1 MGQIAKFPHFFG
13 LDFALAIG
21 PDGLGLLQD
30 HSIGLHSCS
39 IILTELQLPVFAK
52 NDVDGVFYG
61 QKVLFK
67 ANCLELL
74 SHLGCILADFSVK
87 IVMEI
92 RHNVDN
98 QCNLAILQS
107 VQPAFDLKLVCHVFN
122 SLNHTQQQLI
132 GVYGKDVTPDRPFK
146 LLGI

>member
-52 NDVDGVFYG
+52 NKVDGVFYG

-67 ANCLELL
+67 ANCLDDFWLFAPKF
-74 SHLGCILADFSVK
+74 ADFSVK
-87 IVMEI
+87 IVIEI
-92 RHNVDN
+92 HDNVDN

-122 SLNHTQQQLI
+122 SHKHTQQQLI
-132 GVYGKDVTPDRPFK
+132 GVYGKVRK
-146 LLGI
+146 